1 MLSLAREGAMPVFR
15 EYDQGQGVFR
25 SIRPNELL
33 EPDHPARVI
42 DKVVE
47 MLDLGEVYADYA
59 EEGSPPYHP
68 QMMLKVVFY
77 AYYCG
82 LMSSRKIWDGLKER
96 ADFIFLSGDQVP
108 DFRTINDFRTRHMK
122 LLPKLFAQI
131 VMICV
136 RLGMLDF
143 QNLAIDGEKIKA
155 SANYRRSKNRKRTKQ
170 SYQRVKEALARVV
183 AKPVNEDFTA
193 EKKAAR
199 LERLDGQ
206 KKDLLALKAMLE
218 DMEDEE
224 ATVNMT
230 DPEAKVM
237 KHKDG
242 RSLPSYNHQSAVDGK
257 MGVVVA
263 VSTTDESDKPAD
275 LFSLVDRAKENAGQG
290 HENVLADPGF
300 CDYETLKQAECE
312 REEEYYLP
320 DRRFEVTEDGAT
332 SRGKYDSSNFEK
344 KDGKVF
350 CPEGKPME
358 LKTVNSLGEGNT
370 VSIYE
375 GQECQ
380 NCPRREK
387 CTKGKKRTIAVD
399 SREPFRERMR
409 EKLRSDH
416 GRETYMKRQGIV
428 EPVHGDDQQ
437 NKGWRQHRLRWK
449 ERRRL
454 SSRWSELR
462 RTWERSHDTGRWS

>member
-1 MLSLAREGAMPVFR
+1 MPVFR

-47 MLDLGEVYADYA
+47 MLDLGELYAEYA

-68 QMMLKVVFY
+68 QMMLKVLFY
-77 AYYCG
+77 AYHCG

-108 DFRTINDFRTRHMK
+108 NFRTINDFRTRHMK
-122 LLPKLFAQI
+122 VLPKLFAQI

-143 QNLAIDGEKIKA
+143 QNLAVDGEKIKA
-155 SANYRRSKNRKRTKQ
+155 NANYRRSKNRKRTKQ
-170 SYQRVKEALARVV
+170 SYERVKEAVARVL
-183 AKPVNEDFTA
+183 AKPVNEDFTE
-193 EKKAAR
+193 EKKVAR
-199 LERLDGQ
+199 LERLQGQ

-224 ATVNMT
+224 ATVNRT
-230 DPEAKVM
+230 DPQAKVM

-257 MGVVVA
+257 MGVIVA
-263 VSTTDESDKPAD
+263 VSTTDESDKPED

-290 HENVLADPGF
+290 HKNVLADPGF
-300 CDYETLKQAECE
+300 CDYEILKQAESE

-320 DRRFEVTEDGAT
+320 DRRFEVTEEGA
-332 SRGKYDSSNFEK
+332 
-344 KDGKVF
+344 
-350 CPEGKPME
+350 
-358 LKTVNSLGEGNT
+358 
-370 VSIYE
+370 
-375 GQECQ
+375 
-380 NCPRREK
+380 
-387 CTKGKKRTIAVD
+387 A
-399 SREPFRERMR
+399 SRESTTAATLQRKTAKCFAPKE
-409 EKLRSDH
+409 
-416 GRETYMKRQGIV
+416 
-428 EPVHGDDQQ
+428 
-437 NKGWRQHRLRWK
+437 NGWN
-449 ERRRL
+449 
-454 SSRWSELR
+454 
-462 RTWERSHDTGRWS
+462 

>member
-1 MLSLAREGAMPVFR
+1 MPQFR

-47 MLDLGEVYADYA
+47 MLDLKEVYADYA
-59 EEGSPPYHP
+59 EEGQPPYHP
-68 QMMLKVVFY
+68 LMMLKVLFY
-77 AYYCG
+77 AYYRG

-108 DFRTINDFRTRHMK
+108 DFRTINDFRTRHQK
-122 LLPKLFAQI
+122 VLAKLFAQI
-131 VMICV
+131 VMICI
-136 RLGMLDF
+136 RLEMLDF
-143 QNLAIDGEKIKA
+143 QNLAVDGQKIKA
-155 SANYRRSKNRKRTKQ
+155 NANYRRSKNRKRTKQ
-170 SYQRVKEALARVV
+170 SYQRVKKAIEQVL
-183 AKPVNEDFTA
+183 AKPVNEDFTE

-199 LERLDGQ
+199 LEKLRGQ
-206 KKDLLALKAMLE
+206 KKSLLALKEVLE
-218 DMEDEE
+218 GMEDEE

-230 DPEAKVM
+230 DSEAKVM

-257 MGVVVA
+257 LGVVVA
-263 VSTTDESDKPAD
+263 VATTDEPDKPQD
-275 LFSLVDRAKENAGQG
+275 LFSLVDQAKENAGQG
-290 HENVLADPGF
+290 HGNVLADPGF
-300 CDYETLKQAECE
+300 CDYDALKRAECE

-320 DRRFEVTEDGAT
+320 DRRFGVTEEGAT

-344 KDGKVF
+344 IDGKVF

-358 LKTVNSLGEGNT
+358 LRTVNSLGEGDT

-375 GQECQ
+375 GLECPS
-380 NCPRREK
+380 CPRREK

-409 EKLRSDH
+409 EKLRGDH

-428 EPVHGDDQQ
+428 EPVHGDDQK
-437 NKGWRQHRLRWK
+437 NKGWQQHHLRGK
-449 ERRRL
+449 ERAGLEFMLVRIATNLGKIARYRAL
-454 SSRWSELR
+454 ELMALQI
-462 RTWERSHDTGRWS
+462 

>member
-1 MLSLAREGAMPVFR
+1 MPAFR

-33 EPDHPARVI
+33 EPDHAARVI

-47 MLDLGEVYADYA
+47 MLDLGEVYAEYA

-77 AYYCG
+77 AYYSG

-108 DFRTINDFRTRHMK
+108 DFRTINDFRTRHMEV
-122 LLPKLFAQI
+122 LPKLFAQI

-136 RLGMLDF
+136 RLDMLGF
-143 QNLAIDGEKIKA
+143 QNLAVDGEKIKA
-155 SANYRRSKNRKRTKQ
+155 NANYRRSKNRKRTQQ
-170 SYQRVKEALARVV
+170 SYERVKEAIAGVV
-183 AKPVNEDFTA
+183 AKPVNEDFTEA
-193 EKKAAR
+193 KKAAR
-199 LERLDGQ
+199 LERLQGQ
-206 KKDLLALKAMLE
+206 KTDLLALKAMLE
-218 DMEDEE
+218 DMEDEGG
-224 ATVNMT
+224 TVNMT
-230 DPEAKVM
+230 DPEAQVM

-257 MGVVVA
+257 LGVVVA

-275 LFSLVDRAKENAGQG
+275 LFALVDRAKDNAEQG

-300 CDYETLKQAECE
+300 CDYETLKKAECE

-320 DRRFEVTEDGAT
+320 DRRFAVTEDGAT
-332 SRGKYDSSNFEK
+332 SRGKYDGSNFEK

-370 VSIYE
+370 LSIYE

-380 NCPRREK
+380 SCPRRQK
-387 CTKGKKRTIAVD
+387 CTKGNKRTIAVD
-399 SREPFRERMR
+399 SREPFREHMR

-428 EPVHGDDQQ
+428 EPVHGDDQK
-437 NKGWRQHRLRWK
+437 NKGWTQHHLRGKTKAALEFMLVRIATNLGKIVRYRAMRLMAVP
-449 ERRRL
+449 
-454 SSRWSELR
+454 
-462 RTWERSHDTGRWS
+462 T